1 MRDHDGLQNCLALK
15 YAVEGD
21 LRFISH
27 HDTLRLFERAMARA
41 EIHVRYSQGF
51 NPRPRMRIVLPRPV
65 GVESHDEWLV
75 IELTSQAEPSHVLA
89 RLSSEMPAGITL
101 LSAQEPPP
109 HDRMV
114 PCGVSYAVEMDP
126 DTSRRVANR
135 ASEFMAQSCV
145 VVDRVHYK
153 TRAKKTVNVR
163 RYILEMH
170 VIHPRLTWT
179 QSITPTGTA
188 RPDEVFEVLK
198 LPSRDYL
205 HRLVRENV
213 TFSQ

>member
-1 MRDHDGLQNCLALK
+1 MALK

-41 EIHVRYSQGF
+41 ELHVRYSQGF

-65 GVESHDEWLV
+65 GVASHDEWLV
-75 IELTSQAEPSHVLA
+75 IELTSHAEPSHVLA

-101 LSAQEPPP
+101 LSAQVPPP
-109 HDRMV
+109 HDHMV
-114 PCGVSYAVEMDP
+114 PCEASYAVEVDP
-126 DTSRRVANR
+126 DISRRVANS

-145 VVDRVHYK
+145 VVERVDYK

-163 RYILEMH
+163 RYILEMR

-179 QSITPTGTA
+179 QSITTTGTA
-188 RPDEVFEVLK
+188 RPDEVLEVLK
-198 LPSRDYL
+198 LPSRDYH